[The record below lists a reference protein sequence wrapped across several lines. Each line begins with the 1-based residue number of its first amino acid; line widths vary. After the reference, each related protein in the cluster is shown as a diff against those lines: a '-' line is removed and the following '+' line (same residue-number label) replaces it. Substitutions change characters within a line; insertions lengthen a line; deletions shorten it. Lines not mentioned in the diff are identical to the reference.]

1 MAVIIFLC
9 SILLIIIVGVIDH
22 YFTFV
27 KPYKR
32 AVAELK
38 VGDKYVYICED
49 DDPFIEPVIL
59 DCTIKEIRYDKSG
72 NPYVKYEYND
82 GSGNTMRFDRFF
94 SEFNKVD

>member
-9 SILLIIIVGVIDH
+9 SILLIIIVGVIEH
-22 YFTFV
+22 YFTFI
-27 KPYKR
+27 KPYKK

-59 DCTIKEIRYDKSG
+59 YCIIKEIRFDKSG
-72 NPYVKYEYND
+72 NPYVKYEYTD
-82 GSGNTMRFDRFF
+82 GSGDTMRFDRFF
-94 SEFNKVD
+94 SQFDKVN